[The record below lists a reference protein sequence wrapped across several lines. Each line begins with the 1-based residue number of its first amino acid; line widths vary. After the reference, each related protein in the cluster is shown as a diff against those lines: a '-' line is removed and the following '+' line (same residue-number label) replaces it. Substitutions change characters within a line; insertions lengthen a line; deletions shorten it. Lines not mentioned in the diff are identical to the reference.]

1 MLYQKLSEMERQQ
14 SSVNPSTLQEW
25 ASFLTVLNGSKHSAS
40 PLLKKAERPD
50 RIVMHLEK
58 QFSHVEQ
65 QPIFRRLGR
74 HTQLV
79 LHFS

>member
-1 MLYQKLSEMERQQ
+1 MKSQAASG
-14 SSVNPSTLQEW
+14 NPSTLQEW
-25 ASFLTVLNGSKHSAS
+25 ASFLSVLNSNKNQSV
-40 PLLKKAERPD
+40 PLLKKTDSAQ

-58 QFSHVEQ
+58 QFSKVEQ

>member
-1 MLYQKLSEMERQQ
+1 MQTQATAA
-14 SSVNPSTLQEW
+14 NPSTLQEW
-25 ASFLTVLNGSKHSAS
+25 ASFLTVLNGDKNQTN
-40 PLLKKAERPD
+40 PLLKKTDSAQ

-58 QFSHVEQ
+58 QFSKVEQ

-79 LHFS
+79 LHFSEVA

>member
-1 MLYQKLSEMERQQ
+1 MQ
-14 SSVNPSTLQEW
+14 SQPTTANPSTLQEW
-25 ASFLTVLNGSKHSAS
+25 ASFLTVLNGSKNEAN
-40 PLLKKAERPD
+40 PLLKKSDSAQ

-58 QFSHVEQ
+58 QFSKVEQ

-79 LHFS
+79 LHFSDVA

>member
-1 MLYQKLSEMERQQ
+1 MKNHVSP
-14 SSVNPSTLQEW
+14 SNPSTLQEW
-25 ASFLTVLNGSKHSAS
+25 ANFLNVLNGNKNQGS
-40 PLLKKAERPD
+40 PLLQKAQSAQ

-58 QFSHVEQ
+58 QFSKVEQ
-65 QPIFRRLGR
+65 QPVFRRLGR